1 MFLGIRDLVHARG
14 RFTLIGAVV
23 ALITL
28 LLVMLTGLTGG
39 LGAQN
44 TSALERLDPQ
54 RYIFAGSG
62 PDPASAEVSFTDSQ
76 ITGAMLRDWE
86 NVEGVGELTPL
97 GTTQTRLEAGG
108 ASSVAVLGLPAG
120 SQIPGGGTVGEG
132 VTLSGSIAEEQGIQ
146 AGDTVTLGGRE
157 VEVLGTTG
165 DEYYSHSP
173 VVWVDTDTW
182 AQVAHVG
189 EDVVGTVLMADG
201 DLNGG
206 QWDEVAAERGA
217 VAVSTGDAFAGLPAY
232 SSEQGSL
239 VTMQGFL
246 YAISALVTISF
257 LTVWTIQRTRDL
269 SILRALGASGRY
281 LLRDALGQ
289 AAVILAFGTI
299 VGALVGWALG
309 ALAGQAVPFELSVLN
324 VLGPAAGIWLLGILG
339 AFFATRKVSRV
350 DPMIALGGTA

>member
-54 RYIFAGSG
+54 RYIFAGG
-62 PDPASAEVSFTDSQ
+62 EVSFTDSQ
-76 ITGAMLRDWE
+76 VTGEMLRDWAE
-86 NVEGVGELTPL
+86 VAGVGELTPL
-97 GTTQTRLEAGG
+97 GATQTRLEAGG
-108 ASSVAVLGLPAG
+108 AASVAVLGLPVG
-120 SQIPGGGTVGEG
+120 TPIPGGGIVGEG
-132 VTLSGSIAEEQGIQ
+132 VILSGSIAEEQGIRV
-146 AGDTVTLGGRE
+146 GESVTLGGRE
-157 VEVLGTTG
+157 VPVLGTTG
-165 DEYYSHSP
+165 DEHYSHSP
-173 VVWVDTDTW
+173 VVWADTGTW

-189 EDVVGTVLMADG
+189 EDVLGTVLMAEG
-201 DLNGG
+201 DLSGG
-206 QWDEVAAERGA
+206 RWEEVATARDA
-217 VAVSTGDAFAGLPAY
+217 VAVDTTGAFAGLPAY

-289 AAVILAFGTI
+289 AAVILALGTL
-299 VGALVGWALG
+299 VGALLGWG
-309 ALAGQAVPFELSVLN
+309 FGTLAGQAVPFELSTLN